1 MCLVLAM
8 NEASEADITYED
20 VPFVSYEYPSRYRKR
35 IQEGMRFV
43 YYRGR
48 RRAGGGRQ
56 PQVYLGTGVIGEIRP
71 SRNPGRLVC
80 EVLDGDRFREPVPFK
95 DEQGSYLE
103 PGGSRS
109 GYYQQGVRKIPEEVF
124 TAIIARGG
132 AAAPRSGSPST
143 ERPSTRGGYATPED
157 ARAVE
162 LCSRKIVIAYLLEQ
176 FPTARIVDMP
186 TNNPGFDLET
196 DIPGLRYVEVKGT
209 RGPLPEFF
217 LSEGERRFGATHSAD
232 YLFAVVYGIEL
243 SSGAHVGI
251 STARAPLGSAQH
263 LTPRQWSGLLPA
275 DTRVRSA
282 SKSPPWFEMQQPPIF

>member
-20 VPFVSYEYPSRYRKR
+20 LPFVSYEYPTRYRNR
-35 IQEGMRFV
+35 IREGERFV

-56 PQVYLGTGVIGEIRP
+56 PQVYLGTGVIGGIRP
-71 SRNPGRLVC
+71 SRNPGRLIC
-80 EVLDGDRFREPVPFK
+80 EVLDGDRFAELVPFK
-95 DEQGSYLE
+95 DEQGNHLE

-109 GYYQQGVRKIPEEVF
+109 GYFQQGVRKIPEEVF
-124 TAIIARGG
+124 TAIIARG
-132 AAAPRSGSPST
+132 AAAGSPTGSLSPEPPPPSP
-143 ERPSTRGGYATPED
+143 ERPPTRGGYATPED

-162 LCSRKIVIAYLLEQ
+162 LCSRKIVTAYLLEQ
-176 FPTARIVDMP
+176 FPAARVLDMP

-217 LSEGERRFGATHSAD
+217 LSEGERRFGQTHSED
-232 YLFAVVYGIEL
+232 YLFAVVYGIVL

-251 STARAPLGSAQH
+251 STARAPLGAAH
-263 LTPRQWSGLLPA
+263 NLTPRQWSGLLPL
-275 DTRVRSA
+275 DTQVNL
-282 SKSPPWFEMQQPPIF
+282 KEP